1 MINFIVFLHTISIL
15 FIVIGVVLMDKR
27 LDSDISTIKKCLVNI
42 RLQQLEDEEFIE
54 KFKEE
59 K

>member
-1 MINFIVFLHTISIL
+1 MIDFIVFSHTISIL

-27 LDSDISTIKKCLVNI
+27 LDSEILESKEFLINI

>member
-27 LDSDISTIKKCLVNI
+27 LDSEILESKEFLINI